1 MIKYLKKYNAHS
13 DYIKPVILKAV
24 VSYCKKEVEVHFK
37 KREHDYSKDYLT
49 FESLEDNN
57 QFYFKG
63 TDSTNFQTIQVSTD
77 EGQTWQEK
85 TSSLEGTELFTLN
98 KGQKAL
104 IKSNTWHQNG
114 KDFNNYNHF
123 KSVRKYIIYGNIASL
138 LYGDDFENQT
148 SLNGIIRTFQ
158 GLFLES
164 KLKHSSNL
172 ILPFTTCTNT
182 CYYSMFRY
190 SGNLLDIPKLPA
202 TTLAQNCYCRM
213 FNACTNLSTITEL
226 PATILVTSCYE
237 YMFDTTNI
245 TIPVNLDH
253 VTQLADYCYRNMY
266 ANCQKLTYAPNLPLT
281 TLYTGCY
288 QAMFQ
293 NCTSIVNSP
302 TILPATTLTTDCYI
316 YMFEGC
322 TNLISTPELPAST
335 IGIRS
340 YRRMFANCTSLVEP
354 PELPATYIGHEGYWG
369 MFEGCTSL
377 QYAPE
382 LPATEFQTQYSYNGM
397 FKDCTSLKR
406 APSILP
412 CTSLVMGCYY
422 RMFFRCI
429 NLENAPKLPALTIPW
444 NAYAGMFEECN
455 KINFIDASFTTIEN
469 TTTSLNSWLYHVSP
483 TGIFIKNPDAEWDI
497 SGASGIPEGWNV
509 FNKYGGY
516 LESTGTQYINT
527 EIIPNADTRMII
539 DMSIDN
545 TGDVNNGLIDGSR
558 RFHIGKFSGK
568 FHFGI
573 AGSHGFGPVWDTDR
587 HIFELNGN
595 GTAKLDDT
603 SYTISTTPL
612 SGVTIPISLFGRNTN
627 GTTNN
632 FIVGKMW
639 SCKIYNGDTLI
650 MDLVPIEKDNVGYMY
665 DQITFQLFENVGT
678 GNFIYGE
685 DT

>member
-57 QFYFKG
+57 SFFFIG
-63 TDSTNFQTIQVSTD
+63 TDSNYLQTIQVSLD
-77 EGQTWQEK
+77 NGKTWTEK
-85 TSSLEGTELFTLN
+85 SSSLERTIIFTLN
-98 KGQKAL
+98 KGEKVL
-104 IKSNTWHQNG
+104 IKSNNWHQNG

-123 KSVRKYIIYGNIASL
+123 KSVKKYIIYGNIASL

-172 ILPFTTCTNT
+172 ILP
-182 CYYSMFRY
+182 
-190 SGNLLDIPKLPA
+190 
-202 TTLAQNCYCRM
+202 
-213 FNACTNLSTITEL
+213 
-226 PATILVTSCYE
+226 
-237 YMFDTTNI
+237 
-245 TIPVNLDH
+245 
-253 VTQLADYCYRNMY
+253 
-266 ANCQKLTYAPNLPLT
+266 
-281 TLYTGCY
+281 
-288 QAMFQ
+288 
-293 NCTSIVNSP
+293 
-302 TILPATTLTTDCYI
+302 ATTLTPDCYI

-354 PELPATYIGHEGYWG
+354 PELPATYIGHEGYWS

-377 QYAPE
+377 EYAPE
-382 LPATEFQTQYSYNGM
+382 LPATEFQTQYSYNSM

-429 NLENAPKLPALTIPW
+429 NLENAPKLPALTIPG
-444 NAYAGMFEECN
+444 NAYAGMFEGCN

-527 EIIPNADTRMII
+527 EIIPNANTRMII
-539 DMSIDN
+539 DMSIEN
-545 TGDVNNGLIDGSR
+545 TGDVNNGLINASR

-595 GTAKLDDT
+595 GIAKLDDT

-639 SCKIYNGDTLI
+639 SCKIYDGDTLI

-665 DQITFQLFENVGT
+665 DQITSQLFENVGT